1 MPSKKWRYTR
11 NVAWRKVAD
20 EAVILNVDT
29 AVYHSLGGAG
39 LRMWELLGQ
48 GKSSEAAGS
57 ILAGEYDADA
67 LRLQKDFEDLARDL
81 KKADLIEPA

>member
-1 MPSKKWRYTR
+1 MPSRKWRYSR
-11 NVAWRKVAD
+11 NVAWRKVAG

-48 GKSSEAAGS
+48 GKSSEAVGR
-57 ILAGEYDADA
+57 ILAEEYDAGA
-67 LRLQKDFEDLARDL
+67 ERILKDFDGLVRDL
-81 KKADLIEPA
+81 KKANLIEPA